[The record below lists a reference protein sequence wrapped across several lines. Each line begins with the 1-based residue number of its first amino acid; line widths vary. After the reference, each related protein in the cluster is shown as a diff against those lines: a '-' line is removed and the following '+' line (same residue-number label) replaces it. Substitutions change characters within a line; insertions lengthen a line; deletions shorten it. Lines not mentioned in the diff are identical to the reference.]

1 MRRLAKWGLG
11 LFALGLLVLGAGLF
25 FGLVD
30 LLGARWPVKTFRDA
44 DRGLVR
50 LGSVTD
56 STVAELT
63 RIPRPPAETISGRHR
78 VPPQELTVYRVR
90 ARLRGVVGS
99 GDGDLHLL
107 LADLSDPSSRM
118 ITEVPHPLLAIGSGM
133 GDTFRG
139 IRESV
144 RGRRLAGRIVIVTG
158 VGFFDRPGRGKS
170 PNGFELH
177 PVLSVEI
184 VP

>member
-1 MRRLAKWGLG
+1 MRRLARRGLG
-11 LFALGLLVLGAGLF
+11 VVALALVVLGAGLF

-50 LGSVTD
+50 RDSVTD
-56 STVAELT
+56 STVAALT
-63 RIPRPPAETISGRHR
+63 RIQRPPAESILGRRR
-78 VPPQELTVYRVR
+78 VAPEELTVYRVR

-107 LADLSDPSSRM
+107 LADLADPSSRM
-118 ITEVPHPLLAIGSGM
+118 IAEIPQPWLAIGSGM
-133 GDTFRG
+133 GDTFRD
-139 IRESV
+139 IRQSV
-144 RGRRLAGRIVIVTG
+144 RGRRLAGRTVIVTG
-158 VGFFDRPGRGKS
+158 IGFFDRPGRGKS